1 MWPKL
6 EPNVVITD
14 CWCVCS
20 GTMHAPSAVSVCTVR
35 DREGKGGGGLSIH
48 TMYSHSGKAYR
59 SREMDSMSGYH
70 T

>member
-1 MWPKL
+1 
-6 EPNVVITD
+6 
-14 CWCVCS
+14 
-20 GTMHAPSAVSVCTVR
+20 MHAPSAVSVCTVR
-35 DREGKGGGGLSIH
+35 DREGAGGVEGKGGISIP